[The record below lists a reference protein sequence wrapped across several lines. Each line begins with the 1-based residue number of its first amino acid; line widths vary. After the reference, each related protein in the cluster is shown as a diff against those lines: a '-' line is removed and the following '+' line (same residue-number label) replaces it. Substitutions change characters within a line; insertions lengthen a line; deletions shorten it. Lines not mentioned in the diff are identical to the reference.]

1 MKKLIFVIPALLIL
15 ALVLIGAGCFQK
27 SPESFY
33 KKVCKTAIDF
43 SEELEDVLDQEFAM
57 LEGEDDLDDCI
68 DDMIDQEEDLY
79 DECMDEEDDEDVCD
93 EVVENYRSIIENF
106 LTRQG
111 CATIY
116 SSYCTMHQ
124 ITGEY
129 DDFNECMDDIKDICK
144 TLPRSF

>member
-1 MKKLIFVIPALLIL
+1 MKLKFTIIFVMLMAF
-15 ALVLIGAGCFQK
+15 VLIGAGCLQK

-43 SEELEDVLDQEFAM
+43 SEELDDVLDQEFAM
-57 LEGEDDLDDCI
+57 LGGEDDLDDCI
-68 DDMIDQEEDLY
+68 DDMVEQEEDLY

-93 EVVENYRSIIENF
+93 EVVENYRSIIGNF

-111 CATIY
+111 CTTIY

-124 ITGEY
+124 MTGEY
-129 DDFNECMDDIKDICK
+129 DDFNECIDDIEGLCK